1 VTGVDPPDPLRPQ
14 GDVNVPYPLTIHP
27 PTRAVVLPSSHSS
40 TLQFVDPLS
49 SSVLFDLEVAPSNR
63 VSRRDD
69 KELEP
74 VSIEHVAFNDA
85 IENGH
90 DRWMATVEGRKGDE
104 LEGGGLVKNLKIWKW
119 QNEKYSISTQFP
131 RPHGSA
137 DVTKVVFSSSTSSAS
152 SSSGSTAQPYLL
164 TASADGTAKLWQVRQ
179 VKKPEAGEYSLPL
192 GLSISHFTMTK
203 QYTLQTFP
211 QPPGHADQHSAIL
224 TISPLLCSTQSDS
237 STRY

>member
-1 VTGVDPPDPLRPQ
+1 MLISDPLRPQ
-14 GDVNVPYPLTIHP
+14 GDINVPYPITIHP

-40 TLQFVDPLS
+40 TLQFVDPSS

-74 VSIEHVAFNDA
+74 VSVEHVAFNDA

-119 QNEKYSISTQFP
+119 QNDKYSISTQFP
-131 RPHGSA
+131 RPHGSS
-137 DVTKVVFSSSTSSAS
+137 DVTKVVFSTSTSVAS
-152 SSSGSTAQPYLL
+152 SSSGSAAQPYLL

-179 VKKPEAGEYSLPL
+179 VKKLEAGELSLPFTSPSFL
-192 GLSISHFTMTK
+192 RDEKKIYITFFAVAPGPCGPTFCNPDLS
-203 QYTLQTFP
+203 
-211 QPPGHADQHSAIL
+211 PPRIGHNTIL
-224 TISPLLCSTQSDS
+224 ELLLTA
-237 STRY
+237 R